1 MSLSGGGKQLMIYSR
16 STEYAIRAF
25 VNLAQVPEG
34 KYAMV
39 KQIAEQ
45 EGIPT
50 HFLAKILQQLA
61 RKGLLRSSKGP
72 TGGFTLRAPAAEI
85 SIIQLVE
92 ALDGLTDYQKCVS
105 GLAEC
110 NDDQPCGMHD
120 SWKALRSRIMEYLE
134 QTTIADLAAALE
146 QKRKAMEKPR
156 RGRKTAAAGK
166 KA

>member
-1 MSLSGGGKQLMIYSR
+1 MIYSR
-16 STEYAIRAF
+16 STQYAIQAF

-39 KQIAEQ
+39 KNIAAQ
-45 EGIPT
+45 ESIPA

-72 TGGFTLRAPAAEI
+72 TGGFCLRASPKDI

-92 ALDGLTDYQKCVS
+92 ALDGLTDYQRCVS

-110 NDDQPCGMHD
+110 NDDAPCGMHD
-120 SWKALRSRIMEYLE
+120 SWKTLRSSIMDYLE
-134 QTTIADLAAALE
+134 QTTIADLVTALE
-146 QKRKAMEKPR
+146 LKRKSLVKPR
-156 RGRKTAAAGK
+156 RSKKAAAAK
-166 KA
+166 K

>member
-1 MSLSGGGKQLMIYSR
+1 MIYSR
-16 STEYAIRAF
+16 SAEYAIRAF
-25 VNLAQVPEG
+25 VHLARVPAG

-45 EGIPT
+45 EDIPA

-72 TGGFTLRAPAAEI
+72 TGGFCLRVPAE
-85 SIIQLVE
+85 SVSLLNLVE
-92 ALDGLTDYQKCVS
+92 ALDGLGDYNKCAS

-120 SWKALRSRIMEYLE
+120 SWKALRSRIMDYLE
-134 QTTIADLAAALE
+134 QTSIADVAKALE
-146 QKRKAMEKPR
+146 VKKKALEKPR
-156 RGRKTAAAGK
+156 RRKSAA
-166 KA
+166 KAKRK